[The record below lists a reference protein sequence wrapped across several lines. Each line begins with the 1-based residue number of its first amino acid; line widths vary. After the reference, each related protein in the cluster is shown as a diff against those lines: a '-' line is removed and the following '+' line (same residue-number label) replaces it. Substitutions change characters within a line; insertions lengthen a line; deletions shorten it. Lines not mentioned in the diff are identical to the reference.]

1 VDHVTDVAV
10 RHPGKASGT
19 ARIVQYLT
27 VLRHIRNAVL
37 ELHEHVGTMVDTEAV
52 SRTQVLVDPHAHE
65 CRTVPLA
72 VYIDSTVIED
82 IAPTSDSFSTPPRAP
97 RRPHTWTRPTGD
109 VDDPYAW
116 MRDVTDPDLLA
127 YLEAENAAAE
137 RFFEPHQGVI
147 ETVFGEIRSRV
158 QETDLS
164 TPVRFGPWWYVT
176 STTEGQSYPV
186 HHRGPSRDNAT
197 ETTLLDENVE
207 AAGHEYFDLGA
218 FDVSMDHRFAAWSM
232 DTAGDERYS
241 LRIRDLTTGQDLP
254 DQLDEISN
262 AGIAWSRDGDWIFYV
277 TPDAQERPA
286 TVWRHRIGSDRA
298 DDVCVFDETDER
310 FFVGIG
316 STRSEAWIVVH
327 SASRTSAEAMVVST
341 DRPTDDAVVVQP
353 RRDDVEYGIDHWGDS
368 FVMHTNDDAIDFRLL
383 VADEGADLRDA
394 GSWRELVPH
403 EPGRRILGVDAFAS
417 HLVIHEWADAQPRLR
432 ILFRDGSERVV
443 DLGVEPHDV
452 EPASNPQWDSDVLR
466 FATQSLTSPTSLYDE
481 DVRTGERTLLR
492 RMPTPNVDLD
502 RYCAERVWA
511 TAADGTKI
519 PLDIVRHVDTPV
531 DGTSP
536 GVLYGYGAYEYS
548 LPPWFSVARLS
559 LLDRGFVWAL
569 AHPRGGGELGR
580 QWYLDGKLLAK
591 QNSFGDTIACG
602 EHLVAERIVA
612 ADRLAIR
619 GGSAGGLLV
628 GACMTQRPDL
638 FCSVVAEV
646 PFVDVVSTMSDP
658 TLPLTVTE
666 WEEWGDPRVE
676 PYASC
681 ILAYSPYD
689 NTVPADYPA
698 VYATAGLND
707 PRVSVHEPAKWT
719 ARLRDVGTGS
729 APIVLRT
736 ELGAGHGGPTGRYD
750 AWRDEARTIAFILA
764 TT

>member
-1 VDHVTDVAV
+1 
-10 RHPGKASGT
+10 
-19 ARIVQYLT
+19 
-27 VLRHIRNAVL
+27 
-37 ELHEHVGTMVDTEAV
+37 
-52 SRTQVLVDPHAHE
+52 
-65 CRTVPLA
+65 
-72 VYIDSTVIED
+72 
-82 IAPTSDSFSTPPRAP
+82 
-97 RRPHTWTRPTGD
+97 
-109 VDDPYAW
+109 
-116 MRDVTDPDLLA
+116 MRDVTDPELLS

-137 RFFEPHQGVI
+137 RFFEPHTEII

-186 HHRGPSRDNAT
+186 HHRGPSREEAT

-207 AAGHEYFDLGA
+207 AAGHDYFDLGA

-232 DTAGDERYS
+232 DTAGDERYT
-241 LRIRDLTTGQDLP
+241 LRIRDLTTGEDLA
-254 DQLDEISN
+254 DQLDEIAN
-262 AGIAWSRDGDWIFYV
+262 AGVAWSRDGTWIFYV
-277 TPDAQERPA
+277 TPDAQERPS
-286 TVWRHRIGSDRA
+286 TVWRHRIGTPQA

-310 FFVGIG
+310 FFVGVG

-327 SASRTSAEAMVVST
+327 SASRTSAEVLLVST
-341 DRPTDDAVVVQP
+341 DRPTEEAAVVQP

-368 FVMHTNDDAIDFRLL
+368 FVMHTNDDAMDFRLL
-383 VADEGADLRDA
+383 IAAEDADLA
-394 GSWRELVPH
+394 EPTSWRELVPH
-403 EPGRRILGVDAFAS
+403 EPGRRILGVDAFAG
-417 HLVIHEWADAQPRLR
+417 HLVIHEWSEAQPQLR
-432 ILFRDGSERVV
+432 ILFRDGSERVL
-443 DLGVEPHDV
+443 DLGAEPHDV
-452 EPASNPQWDSDVLR
+452 EPASNPEWNSDVLR
-466 FATQSLTSPTSLYDE
+466 FATQSLTTPTTLYDE
-481 DVRTGERTLLR
+481 DVRSGERTLLR

-502 RYCAERVWA
+502 AYRSERVWV
-511 TAADGTKI
+511 TSADGTKI
-519 PLDIVRHVDTPV
+519 PLDIVRHVDTPDRRNGAGGAV
-531 DGTSP
+531 RLRRVR
-536 GVLYGYGAYEYS
+536 VLAAPVVLGG
-548 LPPWFSVARLS
+548 PPVAARPWVRLGP
-559 LLDRGFVWAL
+559 R
-569 AHPRGGGELGR
+569 HPRGGGELGR

-602 EHLVAERIVA
+602 EYLVDTGCVA

-646 PFVDVVSTMSDP
+646 PFVDVVNTMSDP

-676 PYASC
+676 PFASC

-719 ARLRDVGTGS
+719 ARLRDVTTGS

-736 ELGAGHGGPTGRYD
+736 ELGAGHGGLTGRYD